1 MSAAAAALLGLA
13 VGLVVLVIDLVV
25 PFEPIRPL
33 DDDIERGSTTIMP
46 EDR

>member
-13 VGLVVLVIDLVV
+13 VGLVVLVIDLLV

-33 DDDIERGSTTIMP
+33 DEIERGSTTIMP